1 MQDLSSQNGTF
12 LCRVAKCKTCDF
24 LNSATTISATRSHVK
39 HHFSENIDR
48 ENNQF
53 LKKWIMIMISLKLHS
68 MTKFSGW
75 LRHWVDVACFIFKK
89 LEDLWGQGLV
99 SIGMQSLAMMLTSL
113 LPDILILAI
122 TVFQIWKLEVS
133 VPFLVATMA
142 ANLKTCTR
150 ILISRL
156 DDSSLE
162 MLRPCYTVQFFMQL
176 VSQWCCE
183 TSCTGHC
190 TV

>member
-1 MQDLSSQNGTF
+1 MQYLSSQNATF

-24 LNSATTISATRSHVK
+24 LNSATTISATKSQYHIK
-39 HHFSENIDR
+39 HHFTCTSCQHIYTA
-48 ENNQF
+48 
-53 LKKWIMIMISLKLHS
+53 SHA
-68 MTKFSGW
+68 
-75 LRHWVDVACFIFKK
+75 VDVACFILKK
-89 LEDLWGQGLV
+89 LEDIWGQDSV
-99 SIGMQSLAMMLTSL
+99 SIDMQSLAMMLTSL

-122 TVFQIWKLEVS
+122 TVFQICKLEAS
-133 VPFLVATMA
+133 VPFLVATLA

-162 MLRPCYTVQFFMQL
+162 MLRPCYTVRFFMQL

-183 TSCTGHC
+183 ISCTSHC
-190 TV
+190 TI